1 MVPGSIPG
9 GNIFYCFSVSQF
21 LGYSMTSSGQRSS
34 LPGRP
39 VTLEDELKLTLKF
52 DNCPSRNLPTKLQLE
67 IKDSKGNVVFRKR
80 QNIYY
85 VKLQVRKSWFH
96 WCLCLKVRIRI
107 PVLKMKP
114 RLKVHLIN
122 SPACF
127 GLGYFQSKLRLI

>member
-1 MVPGSIPG
+1 MA
-9 GNIFYCFSVSQF
+9 
-21 LGYSMTSSGQRSS
+21 SSGQRSS

-85 VKLQVRKSWFH
+85 VKLQVRKSRFH
-96 WCLCLKVRIRI
+96 WC
-107 PVLKMKP
+107 
-114 RLKVHLIN
+114 
-122 SPACF
+122 
-127 GLGYFQSKLRLI
+127 